1 MAINIVA
8 SSPKAAE
15 VQEKPGACIGAVKYP
30 FAELQVGQSFTVP
43 KAEANV
49 KSLRTRA
56 AQVSKDGKKFVVV
69 VHDDLT
75 PPLVEVAR
83 IS

>member
-1 MAINIVA
+1 MAIQIVV

-15 VQEKPGACIGAVKYP
+15 AEAVKGEAVGAVKYP
-30 FAELQVGQSFTVP
+30 FAELGVGQSFTVP

-56 AQVSKDGKKFVVV
+56 AQVSKDGKRFVVII
-69 VHDDLT
+69 HKEHS
-75 PPLVEVAR
+75 LVEVAR
-83 IS
+83 TA

>member
-1 MAINIVA
+1 MTIQIVA

-15 VQEKPGACIGAVKYP
+15 VDEHKGEAVGAVKYP
-30 FAELQVGQSFTVP
+30 FNELAVGQSFTLP
-43 KAEANV
+43 KAGANV

-56 AQVSKDGKKFVVV
+56 SQVSVNGKRFVVV

-83 IS
+83 RS